1 MKITK
6 EILHN
11 RVDFLWSLRHDPHK
25 KGAMRSDPDTGRPI
39 FDNEMQKE
47 GGCACGI
54 MTQMF
59 GAAREEPGNEDGF
72 YIDSRKPLGKLSFRR
87 AKEALGITTQDCQYI
102 QEKLSDTPL
111 SFPEIADRIEVDVFN
126 KPPAPTNPLN
136 HKNA

>member
-25 KGAMRSDPDTGRPI
+25 KGAMRSDPKTGKPV

-54 MTQMF
+54 MTEMF
-59 GAAREEPGNEDGF
+59 GQPRDEPDNKDGY
-72 YIDSRKPLGKLSFRR
+72 YIDHNKPLGKLSFKR
-87 AKEALGITTQDCQYI
+87 AKEALGVTTQQCQWI

-111 SFPEIADRIEVDVFN
+111 TFPEIADRIEAEVFN
-126 KPPAPTNPLN
+126 KKP
-136 HKNA
+136 